1 MPHLIIVGAGP
12 AGAALAYLLARRDIE
27 VTLLERQTD
36 FAREFRGEGLQPS
49 GIDAFGQMGL
59 GDAFDALPHCLFD
72 AIQFHRYTRPL
83 FRLDLAGGGPR
94 WVSQPAM
101 LEMLVE
107 HAGTCPSFTLVRGAR
122 VHDLIRRDDRVAG
135 VRYAVGDDE
144 REVVGDD
151 VVATDGRDSTVRKR
165 VSLDLVHI
173 HQSFDVVWCKMP
185 SPAPTRG
192 LGTVRR
198 CFWATRT
205 SRLCFHPTMTGC
217 RSAGSSARGRSAIS
231 TDGACLNGST
241 RWPATSRRS
250 WATTC
255 GGRWAAR
262 EHISHP
268 FLLNV
273 ICGNLERSSAT
284 SSEPGLLLLGDAAHP
299 MSPVGGQGINLALR
313 DALVAANHLV
323 PLLRGQPTPGALDMA
338 AVAIAQERLPEI
350 VRIQRV
356 QQLPPRQVFAG
367 GWRASLTL
375 GMARLLVGSGLAP
388 LLFAPV
394 ARQLGGGVT
403 SVRLDV

>member
-107 HAGTCPSFTLVRGAR
+107 RAETCPSFTLVRGAR

-135 VRYAVGDDE
+135 VRYAVGEDE
-144 REVVGDD
+144 REVVGDY

-165 VSLDLVHI
+165 VSLDLVRI

-185 SPAPTRG
+185 SPAPIRG
-192 LGTVRR
+192 LGTVQVFLGNAHFTIVFPSYDDRLQVGWIIRKGSFGDLYRR
-198 CFWATRT
+198 GVPEWIDE
-205 SRLCFHPTMTGC
+205 M
-217 RSAGSSARGRSAIS
+217 AGHVAPELG
-231 TDGACLNGST
+231 DHL
-241 RWPATSRRS
+241 RRQV
-250 WATTC
+250 
-255 GGRWAAR
+255 

-273 ICGNLERSSAT
+273 ICGNLERW
-284 SSEPGLLLLGDAAHP
+284 SEPGLLLLGDAAHP

-323 PLLRGQPTPGALDMA
+323 PLLKGQPTPGALDMA
-338 AVAIAQERLPEI
+338 AVAIARERLPEI

-356 QQLPPRQVFAG
+356 QQLPPRLVFAG

>member
-1 MPHLIIVGAGP
+1 MQDAV
-12 AGAALAYLLARRDIE
+12 AGADPGARNGAQVFLGNAHFTIVFPSYDDRLQVGWIIRKGSFGD
-27 VTLLERQTD
+27 LYR
-36 FAREFRGEGLQPS
+36 RGVPEW
-49 GIDAFGQMGL
+49 IDEMAGHVAPEL
-59 GDAFDALPHCLFD
+59 GDHL
-72 AIQFHRYTRPL
+72 
-83 FRLDLAGGGPR
+83 
-94 WVSQPAM
+94 
-101 LEMLVE
+101 
-107 HAGTCPSFTLVRGAR
+107 
-122 VHDLIRRDDRVAG
+122 RRQV
-135 VRYAVGDDE
+135 
-144 REVVGDD
+144 
-151 VVATDGRDSTVRKR
+151 
-165 VSLDLVHI
+165 
-173 HQSFDVVWCKMP
+173 
-185 SPAPTRG
+185 
-192 LGTVRR
+192 
-198 CFWATRT
+198 
-205 SRLCFHPTMTGC
+205 
-217 RSAGSSARGRSAIS
+217 
-231 TDGACLNGST
+231 
-241 RWPATSRRS
+241 
-250 WATTC
+250 
-255 GGRWAAR
+255 

-273 ICGNLERSSAT
+273 ICGNLERW
-284 SSEPGLLLLGDAAHP
+284 SEPGLLLLGDAAHP